1 MRDDWEKTLEIFQ
14 RRISLLRLRR
24 GLYMEESI
32 FSAQLVEAGFLVDE
46 DDQRYKETVDRL
58 IKQRNHLALPGRGS
72 RLVKSFPR

>member
-1 MRDDWEKTLEIFQ
+1 
-14 RRISLLRLRR
+14 
-24 GLYMEESI
+24 MEESI